1 MSSWHYDS
9 GCTDVVIGHHDGSP
23 TSNTDGKHPYRIQ
36 GLEFNVGGWTIPGD
50 TVMIFNA
57 DYSKDVYRAPRGVAH
72 SSSEATIK
80 NTYAKI
86 GTIPAKS
93 DGSDSWIGDISI
105 VDGAW
110 FPSAFGSGSS
120 QGVGDMLYAGGT
132 STSGTREY
140 LMGGNLWRGSSAGL
154 CCLACGAS
162 LGDAWWV
169 YLSLD

>member
-1 MSSWHYDS
+1 MYKYAYAAKILRIDDLDTDNCAVYLDCDPFDTTPVTGGSATQYIYMSSWHYDS

-80 NTYAKI
+80 NTYTKMERFRPSQMVQI
-86 GTIPAKS
+86 RGLEIS
-93 DGSDSWIGDISI
+93 LSWM
-105 VDGAW
+105 V
-110 FPSAFGSGSS
+110 
-120 QGVGDMLYAGGT
+120 
-132 STSGTREY
+132 
-140 LMGGNLWRGSSAGL
+140 RGSHLHSVQD
-154 CCLACGAS
+154 LAR
-162 LGDAWWV
+162 V
-169 YLSLD
+169 

>member
-1 MSSWHYDS
+1 M
-9 GCTDVVIGHHDGSP
+9 V
-23 TSNTDGKHPYRIQ
+23 
-36 GLEFNVGGWTIPGD
+36 
-50 TVMIFNA
+50 FNA

-80 NTYAKI
+80 NTYTKV
-86 GTIPAKS
+86 GTIPAKA

-132 STSGTREY
+132 STSGTQEY
-140 LMGGNLWRGSSAGL
+140 LTGGFLGAGSSAGL
-154 CCLACGAS
+154 CCLGCGDG
-162 LGDAWWV
+162 LGNARWN
-169 YLSLD
+169 YLSHDCL